1 MAELK
6 LFKSDKFA
14 VGNRTIEM
22 PQQHEFWEEAR
33 KVARE
38 DGVSNDLIKKNTSL
52 MVRSYLEHNDL
63 SMEDFRK
70 MLNPTLIR
78 ANVGSLLSNDNTAP
92 LFETLVESY
101 VRGVYE
107 KTGRAAELL
116 MGTVNIDQQTTS
128 WYYADGYNDDDFD
141 FKTIAQGGPIPV
153 MTIKLAEKK
162 MIQVYKRGG
171 GIELTDEAKAMNFD
185 MLAAFFNRQGLV
197 LGRTDERMV
206 VDRLLNGY
214 FDDGSDAPEV
224 RGVETTGTLTVMDAW
239 DAQTYMEDET
249 GFTPNRVVMNRKTA
263 KQWTSIE
270 TTQGM
275 PIFLQNQLNGTVPDV
290 LSSKPFISKQMPDG
304 QIMFVDTK
312 FAINEY
318 VFKAL
323 STESERNVKTQ
334 IDGSYTTK
342 TSDYVPF
349 ETKARMIM
357 DINQSL

>member
-6 LFKSDKFA
+6 LFKKDKFA
-14 VGNRTIEM
+14 IGNRIIEM

-33 KVARE
+33 KAAKA
-38 DGVSNDLIKKNTSL
+38 DGVSQDLINKNTSL
-52 MVRSYLEHNDL
+52 MVRSYLDQNDL
-63 SMEDFRK
+63 TMDDFRK
-70 MLNPTLIR
+70 MLNPSLIR
-78 ANVGSLLSNDNTAP
+78 TNVGSLLANDNTKP

-101 VRGVYE
+101 VRGVFE

-128 WYYADGYNDDDFD
+128 WYYADEYDDEDFD
-141 FKTIAQGGPIPV
+141 FKTVAQGGPIPV

-171 GIELTDEAKAMNFD
+171 GIELTDEAKAMKFD

-206 VDRLLNGY
+206 VDRLMNGY

-224 RGVETTGTLTVMDAW
+224 RGVETVGKLTIMDAW

-249 GFTPNRVVMNRKTA
+249 GFTPNRAVMNRKTA

-270 TTQGM
+270 TTQGT
-275 PIFLQNQLNGTVPDV
+275 PIFLQNQLNGTAPDV
-290 LSSKPFISKQMPDG
+290 LASKPFISKQMPDG

-323 STESERNVKTQ
+323 STETERNAKTQ

-357 DINQSL
+357 DLSKSL